1 MINSIST
8 RFGRK
13 LGAARGSKRKKA
25 DVGEKKTRQKKKG
38 AKRQEQL
45 PDNLGVQRA
54 QHARKS
60 FLPVKFSFT
69 YTFCLSPF

>member
-1 MINSIST
+1 MIKSISI

-13 LGAARGSKRKKA
+13 FGAARGSKRKKA
-25 DVGEKKTRQKKKG
+25 DVGKKRKGKKRG
-38 AKRQEQL
+38 GKRWEQL
-45 PDNLGVQRA
+45 RDNLEVQRA

-60 FLPVKFSFT
+60 FLPVKFSVT